1 MKCKAL
7 MVQGTTS
14 YAGKSM
20 LVAAL
25 CRIFSNMGYKVAP
38 FKSQNMSLNSFVTED
53 GAEIARSQVV
63 QAIAARAKPI
73 SEHNPILLKPK
84 GDLSSQIILMGKPF
98 ADYHVKNYYSDFI
111 PQLIPSIKKSLLTLQ
126 ENNDIVIIEGA
137 GSPAEINLADVEIA
151 NMFVAKL
158 INAPVILVADIDR
171 GGVFASI
178 YGTIKLL
185 KTEEQD
191 LIKFFVIN
199 KFRGDV
205 KILKRGFDQFEDLVG
220 KKCIGIIPYIQNL
233 KLPAEDSL
241 SLEESESIG
250 NLEVKII
257 RLPRISNFTDFE
269 ALSWEP
275 EVHTSYVNSPEDLD
289 QADLIVI
296 PGTKNTIS
304 DLKWMEQKGFTSKL
318 HELNKLGYLIM
329 GICGGYQIL
338 GKSIIDMNIEGNSIG
353 EHQGLGFLPIRTE
366 FKSYDKITRQIKA
379 EIVGFPPFN
388 GQQIDGYEI
397 HMGRIN
403 PESDATPLL
412 KIKDNSNQSQFTFIG
427 AINKQKT
434 VFGSLIHGFWDND
447 KFREQFIEY
456 LLFRKNI
463 KKKTYK
469 KIRYQ
474 EVIEKNIQK
483 IAKVVQENL
492 DIKEIM
498 KLLSI

>member
-1 MKCKAL
+1 M
-7 MVQGTTS
+7 
-14 YAGKSM
+14 
-20 LVAAL
+20 
-25 CRIFSNMGYKVAP
+25 
-38 FKSQNMSLNSFVTED
+38 
-53 GAEIARSQVV
+53 V

-111 PQLIPSIKKSLLTLQ
+111 PQLIPSIKKSLSTLQ
-126 ENNDIVIIEGA
+126 ENNDIIIMEGA

-185 KTEEQD
+185 KPEEQN

-220 KKCIGIIPYIQNL
+220 KKCIGVIPYIQNL

-275 EVHTSYVNSPEDLD
+275 EVHISYVNSPEDLD

-304 DLKWMEQKGFTSKL
+304 DLEWMEQKGFTSKL
-318 HELNKLGYLIM
+318 HELKKLGYLIM

-353 EHQGLGFLPIRTE
+353 EYQGLGFLPIRTE
-366 FKSYDKITRQIKA
+366 FKS
-379 EIVGFPPFN
+379 F
-388 GQQIDGYEI
+388 
-397 HMGRIN
+397 
-403 PESDATPLL
+403 
-412 KIKDNSNQSQFTFIG
+412 
-427 AINKQKT
+427 
-434 VFGSLIHGFWDND
+434 
-447 KFREQFIEY
+447 
-456 LLFRKNI
+456 
-463 KKKTYK
+463 
-469 KIRYQ
+469 
-474 EVIEKNIQK
+474 
-483 IAKVVQENL
+483 
-492 DIKEIM
+492 
-498 KLLSI
+498 

>member
-20 LVAAL
+20 LVTAL
-25 CRIFSNMGYKVAP
+25 CRVFSDMGYKVAP

-126 ENNDIVIIEGA
+126 ENNDIIIIEGA

-191 LIKFFVIN
+191 LIKI
-199 KFRGDV
+199 
-205 KILKRGFDQFEDLVG
+205 
-220 KKCIGIIPYIQNL
+220 
-233 KLPAEDSL
+233 
-241 SLEESESIG
+241 
-250 NLEVKII
+250 
-257 RLPRISNFTDFE
+257 
-269 ALSWEP
+269 
-275 EVHTSYVNSPEDLD
+275 
-289 QADLIVI
+289 
-296 PGTKNTIS
+296 
-304 DLKWMEQKGFTSKL
+304 
-318 HELNKLGYLIM
+318 
-329 GICGGYQIL
+329 
-338 GKSIIDMNIEGNSIG
+338 
-353 EHQGLGFLPIRTE
+353 
-366 FKSYDKITRQIKA
+366 
-379 EIVGFPPFN
+379 
-388 GQQIDGYEI
+388 
-397 HMGRIN
+397 
-403 PESDATPLL
+403 
-412 KIKDNSNQSQFTFIG
+412 
-427 AINKQKT
+427 
-434 VFGSLIHGFWDND
+434 
-447 KFREQFIEY
+447 
-456 LLFRKNI
+456 
-463 KKKTYK
+463 
-469 KIRYQ
+469 
-474 EVIEKNIQK
+474 
-483 IAKVVQENL
+483 
-492 DIKEIM
+492 
-498 KLLSI
+498 

>member
-25 CRIFSNMGYKVAP
+25 CRIFSDMGYKVAP

-53 GAEIARSQVV
+53 GAEIARSQAV

-84 GDLSSQIILMGKPF
+84 GDLSSQIILMGKLF

-111 PQLIPSIKKSLLTLQ
+111 PQLIPSIKKSLSTLQ
-126 ENNDIVIIEGA
+126 ENNDIIIIEGA

-185 KTEEQD
+185 KTEEQN

-220 KKCIGIIPYIQNL
+220 KKCIGVIPYIQNL

-275 EVHTSYVNSPEDLD
+275 EVHISYVNSPED
-289 QADLIVI
+289 
-296 PGTKNTIS
+296 
-304 DLKWMEQKGFTSKL
+304 
-318 HELNKLGYLIM
+318 
-329 GICGGYQIL
+329 
-338 GKSIIDMNIEGNSIG
+338 
-353 EHQGLGFLPIRTE
+353 
-366 FKSYDKITRQIKA
+366 QIKQTLLSFLA
-379 EIVGFPPFN
+379 
-388 GQQIDGYEI
+388 
-397 HMGRIN
+397 
-403 PESDATPLL
+403 L
-412 KIKDNSNQSQFTFIG
+412 KIQ
-427 AINKQKT
+427 
-434 VFGSLIHGFWDND
+434 
-447 KFREQFIEY
+447 
-456 LLFRKNI
+456 
-463 KKKTYK
+463 
-469 KIRYQ
+469 
-474 EVIEKNIQK
+474 
-483 IAKVVQENL
+483 
-492 DIKEIM
+492 
-498 KLLSI
+498 